1 MAIKQIKIGNTIHD
15 IQTTIPN
22 VDGLQDALNEKD
34 IF

>member
-15 IQTTIPN
+15 IQTTISN
-22 VDGLQDALNEKD
+22 VEGLQAALDDKD